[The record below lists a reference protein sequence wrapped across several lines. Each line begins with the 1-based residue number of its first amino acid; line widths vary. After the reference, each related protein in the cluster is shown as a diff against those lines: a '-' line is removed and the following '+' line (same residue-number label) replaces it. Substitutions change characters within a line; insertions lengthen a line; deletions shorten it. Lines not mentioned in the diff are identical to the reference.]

1 MEQRGYVPHI
11 KGPREEATQIKATP
25 SIKARRWVLERTHSW
40 MNRSLK
46 LLVSFEKSELSY
58 TALLS
63 LSAALICCR
72 QTISIYG

>member
-1 MEQRGYVPHI
+1 MEQRGYMPHI
-11 KGPREEATQIKATP
+11 KGRREEATP

-58 TALLS
+58 TVLLS